1 MKSSE
6 PKKGLAS
13 ERTLWLDWLRIIG
26 MLWIILFH
34 FCDYTSVK
42 MGAADLSASWLVL
55 SVCKLGGVS
64 EIAPS
69 FLFPVTCC
77 VKSALSRCDLFP
89 FGWKSCFTAVYLLS
103 SHRR

>member
-55 SVCKLGGVS
+55 SVCKLGGGYRKLHLHS
-64 EIAPS
+64 YFRLP
-69 FLFPVTCC
+69 
-77 VKSALSRCDLFP
+77 
-89 FGWKSCFTAVYLLS
+89 AV
-103 SHRR
+103 